1 MFTVLASMAR
11 VIWFKYGNIMMKSE
25 TLLKYAPRSVFDVL
39 REIKLESS
47 VMSIWLIGSRAN
59 QNSNLKSDW
68 DLLVF
73 SSIEPAVVPR
83 RRSNIDVIRIGPSGQ
98 GLLEGMDLELIFC
111 FDDWRWIKR
120 DNQIASYVEKKFTA
134 QERVVHDTNEPIMR
148 RCERLAY
155 LIWSRKSQVSGY
167 SKLNR

>member
-1 MFTVLASMAR
+1 
-11 VIWFKYGNIMMKSE
+11 
-25 TLLKYAPRSVFDVL
+25 LLKYAPRSVFDVL

-59 QNSNLKSDW
+59 QNSNSKSDW

-83 RRSNIDVIRIGPSGQ
+83 RRSNVDVIRIGPSGQ
-98 GLLEGMDLELIFC
+98 GLLEGMDLELEFC
-111 FDDWRWIKR
+111 FDDWHWIKR
-120 DNQIASYVEKKFTA
+120 DNQSALYVEKKFTV
-134 QERVVHDTNEPIMR
+134 QDRVVYDNNESIMSR
-148 RCERLAY
+148 RERLAY

-167 SKLNR
+167 FKLNR